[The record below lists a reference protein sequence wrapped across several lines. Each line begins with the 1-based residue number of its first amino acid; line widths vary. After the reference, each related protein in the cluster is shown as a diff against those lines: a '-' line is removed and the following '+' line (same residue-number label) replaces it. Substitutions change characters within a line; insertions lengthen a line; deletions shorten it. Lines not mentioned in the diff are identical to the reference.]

1 MFEQKKVLRLNLF
14 SLIYNL
20 LTIEY
25 PKVLSKLFIPIALE
39 QSLLS
44 LLSFSFFLTTFVLF
58 INVLKIKL

>member
-25 PKVLSKLFIPIALE
+25 PKVLSKLFIPIALQ

>member
-1 MFEQKKVLRLNLF
+1 MFEQKKVLKLNLF

-20 LTIEY
+20 LTIEC